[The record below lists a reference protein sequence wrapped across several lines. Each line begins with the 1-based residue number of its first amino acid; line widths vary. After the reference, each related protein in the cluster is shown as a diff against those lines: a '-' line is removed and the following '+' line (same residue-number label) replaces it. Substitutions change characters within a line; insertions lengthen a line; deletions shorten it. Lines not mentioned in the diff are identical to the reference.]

1 MDKVWIVLLILFLVI
16 FVIYTLAYIFRLRDV
31 IKGQDFLLQ
40 SMAKEITYLRSYIYD
55 KERVQESEE
64 VWDNI
69 F

>member
-55 KERVQESEE
+55 KERVQEVEE
-64 VWDNI
+64 V
-69 F
+69 